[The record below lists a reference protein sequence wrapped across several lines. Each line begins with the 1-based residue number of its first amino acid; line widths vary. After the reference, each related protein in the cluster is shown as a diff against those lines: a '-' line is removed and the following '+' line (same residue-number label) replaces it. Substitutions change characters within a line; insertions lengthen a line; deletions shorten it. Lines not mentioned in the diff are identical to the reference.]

1 MGVARYNAHT
11 MSQNQFSNLMS
22 QYGSEAEQQKC
33 GEARAE
39 TRSQMFQRIRR
50 GIMLLIFAG
59 AMAAAVVYRNEV
71 TTSVSL
77 LTSKF
82 RAPTPYAQAEA
93 NTKNKVADIKNEALN
108 RQKAIDETFK

>member
-1 MGVARYNAHT
+1 

-22 QYGSEAEQQKC
+22 QYGNEAEQQKC

-39 TRSQMFQRIRR
+39 KKSQMFQRLRR
-50 GIMLLIFAG
+50 GFIFLIFAG

-77 LTSKF
+77 LASKF
-82 RAPTPYAQAEA
+82 RAPAPYAQAEA
-93 NTKNKVADIKNEALN
+93 NTKNKIGDIQSEALN
-108 RQKAIDETFK
+108 REKAIAETYKP

>member
-1 MGVARYNAHT
+1 MDAAKHNVHT

-39 TRSQMFQRIRR
+39 KRSQMFRRIRR
-50 GIMLLIFAG
+50 GVMFLIFAG

-71 TTSVSL
+71 TSSVSL
-77 LTSKF
+77 LASKF
-82 RAPTPYAQAEA
+82 RPPTPYAQAEA
-93 NTKNKVADIKNEALN
+93 NTKNKIADIQSEALN
-108 RQKAIDETFK
+108 REKAIAETYK